1 MGKREEITKRMKI
14 ILEKMKNTEKEKV
27 REMERSYEQ
36 TWDVAVAG
44 GGVSGTAAA
53 IAAARCGARV
63 LILEQN
69 GYLGGTLTG

>member
-36 TWDVAVAG
+36 TWDV
-44 GGVSGTAAA
+44 
-53 IAAARCGARV
+53 RCV
-63 LILEQN
+63 
-69 GYLGGTLTG
+69 